1 MRIEIDQSGKIEQT
15 SIITVIG
22 YSNDSSKTISISA
35 TEKVKLQK
43 WFRAHGN
50 PTLFVIKT
58 FCALLYILVKPLLK
72 KQQDLYIDK
81 EYPGYEK
88 LIKNQ
93 ISLFAKADRVDIDAH
108 YLHFTLVGRG
118 SNAHKVAVVAHRKKK
133 ANIRVVA
140 NEVIDLIKK
149 PGNA

>member
-15 SIITVIG
+15 NIITVIG
-22 YSNDSSKTISISA
+22 YANDSTKTISISA

-43 WFRAHGN
+43 WFRTHGN

-58 FCALLYILVKPLLK
+58 FCALLYILVKPLLE

-93 ISLFAKADRVDIDAH
+93 ISLFGKVDRVDIDTH
-108 YLHFTLVGRG
+108 YIHFTLVGRG
-118 SNAHKVAVVAHRKKK
+118 SNAHKVAVVAHRKKNAELK
-133 ANIRVVA
+133 VIAK
-140 NEVIDLIKK
+140 EVIDLIKK
-149 PGNA
+149 SGNT